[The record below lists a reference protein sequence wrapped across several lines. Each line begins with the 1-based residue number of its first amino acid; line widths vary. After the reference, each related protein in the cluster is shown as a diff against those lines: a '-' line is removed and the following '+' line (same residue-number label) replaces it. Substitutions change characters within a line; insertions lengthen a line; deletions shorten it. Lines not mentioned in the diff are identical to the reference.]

1 MSLKFPISLV
11 GKRSSVDLTANLLEW
26 WDDADI
32 IGKHNSI
39 SLGATPGTT
48 ITGPNGWN
56 AWNLNGT
63 NCVAGVTGA
72 GYPIGPYPERTAA
85 FVVYR
90 NGDASETGP
99 NSLLGAGIGALGGN
113 NNHYI
118 GSVFSQRFELRQKG
132 SRFRLDGFIQGAW
145 GSLVWAESIDGNA
158 SLYWNGS
165 LVVQTAVGD
174 FSAAYSVNPWQ
185 TYLVSPSIDVAV
197 ACLADRSWTQ
207 DDVTAFHN
215 GGTFL
220 QYADL

>member
-1 MSLKFPISLV
+1 MSLKFPISLA
-11 GKRSSVDLTANLLEW
+11 GKRGGGVDLTANLLEW

-39 SLGATPGTT
+39 SLGATPGAT

-72 GYPIGPYPERTAA
+72 GYPVGAYVERTAA

-90 NGDASETGP
+90 NGDAQETGA
-99 NSLLGAGIGALGGN
+99 NSLLAGNAISI
-113 NNHYI
+113 NHYHYL
-118 GSVFSQRFELRQKG
+118 GSVWGQRFELRHKG
-132 SRFRLDGFIQGAW
+132 TRYRVGSFPPGAW
-145 GSLVWAESIDGNA
+145 GSLVWVETIGGQSR
-158 SLYWNGS
+158 LYWNGS
-165 LVVQTAVGD
+165 FVFESTP
-174 FSAAYSVNPWQ
+174 AASDSRVVNPWSAF
-185 TYLVSPSIDVAV
+185 LASPSIDVAV

-220 QYADL
+220 QYSDL

>member
-1 MSLKFPISLV
+1 MALLFPISCA
-11 GKRSSVDLTANLLEW
+11 GKRSSVDLKANLLEW

-72 GYPIGPYPERTAA
+72 GYPVGAYVERTAA

-90 NGDASETGP
+90 NGDLHEDYEE
-99 NSLLGAGIGALGGN
+99 SLLGGRAIGISNYHYLG
-113 NNHYI
+113 
-118 GSVFSQRFELRQKG
+118 SRFSQRFELRHKG
-132 SRFRLDGFIQGAW
+132 ARLLINGFNQGAW
-145 GSLVWAESIDGNA
+145 GSLVWVETIGGQSQ
-158 SLYWNGS
+158 LYWNGS
-165 LVVQTAVGD
+165 FIFESTINEGTDSRVVD
-174 FSAAYSVNPWQ
+174 PWQ
-185 TYLVSPSIDVAV
+185 TYLASPSIDVAV

-220 QYADL
+220 RYSDLP